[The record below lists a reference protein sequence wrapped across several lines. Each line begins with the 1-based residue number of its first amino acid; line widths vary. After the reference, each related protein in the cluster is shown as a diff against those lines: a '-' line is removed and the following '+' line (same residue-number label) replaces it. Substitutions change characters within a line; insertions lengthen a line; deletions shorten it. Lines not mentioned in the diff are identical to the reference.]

1 MPNPPHATHD
11 HDQALEASHT
21 AILRTAMLKSLS
33 AAQRL
38 VILLRYA
45 EQMTTAEIALAVDMT
60 ADQVERH
67 LADAIRILRE
77 SVGLQAA

>member
-1 MPNPPHATHD
+1 MSNPPKTIREQSSAST
-11 HDQALEASHT
+11 ESHT
-21 AILRTAMLKSLS
+21 AILRGAMLKSLS

-45 EQMTTAEIALAVDMT
+45 EQMTANEISLAIDMT
-60 ADQVERH
+60 VDQVERH
-67 LADAIRILRE
+67 HDEAVRLLRE